1 MKNYHTDGVLMVAK
15 LKKNKKK
22 KQANPKD
29 VRLGA
34 LSIGRLF
41 LLGIVILATFFGSQI

>member
-15 LKKNKKK
+15 LKNKT

-41 LLGIVILATFFGSQI
+41 LLGIIILATFFGSQI